1 MKLVL
6 IDKIQILK
14 MFREFFTLEFGI
26 IDYSETL
33 DNLCEGINGDSEDR
47 AYIKRMVY
55 GDYWFQGH
63 QEVKPFTDGQQMRI
77 MDFFMRVRAHILRE
91 IQRAGPVHQHV
102 SFIPSD
108 SFMSLKFEVI
118 E

>member
-1 MKLVL
+1 MKVVL
-6 IDKIQILK
+6 IDKISILK
-14 MFREFFTLEFGI
+14 MFREFFTLEFGLV
-26 IDYSETL
+26 DYPETL
-33 DNLCEGINGDSEDR
+33 DNLCEGIRGDSEDR

-63 QEVKPFTDGQQMRI
+63 LEGKPFTDGQQMRI
-77 MDFFMRVRAHILRE
+77 MDFFMKIRAHILRE
-91 IQRAGPVHQHV
+91 VQRAGNIHQHIH
-102 SFIPSD
+102 FIPSD